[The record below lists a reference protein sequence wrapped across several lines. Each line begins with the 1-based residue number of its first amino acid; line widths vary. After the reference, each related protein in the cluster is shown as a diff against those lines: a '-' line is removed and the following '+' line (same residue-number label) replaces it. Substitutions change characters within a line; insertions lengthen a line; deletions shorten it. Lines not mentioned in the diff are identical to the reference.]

1 MMRFFPQFR
10 WLALGAVLLMILTHS
25 LSQASPTL
33 SELRWYSEEYAPLNF
48 SGEDGIPTG
57 ITVDLLQAMMHH
69 LDEPFDPASIQ
80 ILPWARGYRI
90 IQEQPNTCLF
100 GTNITETRRELFHF
114 VGPAVDNRVTV
125 IAPRAAALSI
135 NTIDELSA
143 LSIGVVRED
152 IGELLLLEADV
163 DAELV
168 RSDSARSLMRML
180 AAGRF
185 DAIAYG
191 ELVTFWTLQ
200 TQGIAPEDYETVYV
214 LSDGVMGYACHR
226 DTDPT
231 LLARLQQAL
240 DTLIAEGTVQ
250 TIQQN
255 YTQ

>member
-1 MMRFFPQFR
+1 MSFFPQFR
-10 WLALGAVLLMILTHS
+10 WPILGGVLLIILTHS
-25 LSQASPTL
+25 VSQANPTL

-48 SGEDGIPTG
+48 SGEEGVPTG
-57 ITVDLLQAMMHH
+57 ITVDLLQAMMHY
-69 LDEPFDPASIQ
+69 LDEPFDPATIQ

-114 VGPAVDNRVTV
+114 IGPAVDNWVTV

-135 NTIDELSA
+135 NTIDELST

-152 IGELLLLEADV
+152 IGELLLLEAGVEAD
-163 DAELV
+163 LV
-168 RSDSARSLMRML
+168 RSDSARSLIRML

-185 DAIAYG
+185 EAIAYG

-200 TQGIAPEDYETVYV
+200 TEGITPEDYETVYV
-214 LSDGVMGYACHR
+214 LSEGVMGYACHR

-240 DTLIAEGTVQ
+240 DELRANGTAQ
-250 TIQQN
+250 TIRQR